1 MAERERP
8 DLQPYPM
15 PAVSYY
21 SLPPFLVAFTVLVP
35 YTLLTGQDPF
45 EGPAWLWV
53 PLIAVYTVLVGI
65 PMHVSFVRVFA
76 ASLQLANFWRN
87 AGLHVTRMI
96 CIFKVPHTIS
106 ARHGWFKYV
115 YYGSFIAYGFC
126 TVMAVPA
133 YGMWIVLKTL
143 QAAD

>member
-65 PMHVSFVRVFA
+65 PMLVSFVRVIA
-76 ASLQLANFWRN
+76 ASLQSASLWRIN
-87 AGLHVTRMI
+87 VLPLTRMI
-96 CIFKVPHTIS
+96 CVFKVPDTIS

-115 YYGSFIAYGFC
+115 YYGSFIAYGIC
-126 TVMAVPA
+126 TVVAVPA
-133 YGMWIVLKTL
+133 YAMWIILEKL
-143 QAAD
+143 PAAD

>member
-21 SLPPFLVAFTVLVP
+21 SLPPFLVAFAAFVP
-35 YTLLTGQDPF
+35 YIVFTGQVPL
-45 EGPAWLWV
+45 EGRAWLWA
-53 PLIAVYTVLVGI
+53 PLIAVYTLLVGI
-65 PMHVSFVRVFA
+65 PMLVSLARLNA
-76 ASLQLANFWRN
+76 ADFQSALSWRN

-126 TVMAVPA
+126 TTMAVPA
-133 YGMWIVLKTL
+133 YFVLIVLRML
-143 QAAD
+143 HAAD